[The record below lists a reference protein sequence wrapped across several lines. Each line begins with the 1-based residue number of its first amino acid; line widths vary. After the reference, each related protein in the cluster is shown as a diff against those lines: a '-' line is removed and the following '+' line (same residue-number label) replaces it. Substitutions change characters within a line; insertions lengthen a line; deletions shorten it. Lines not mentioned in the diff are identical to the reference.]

1 MILQK
6 LKTPL
11 SLIAAVLTAA
21 FFIPIHSLASST
33 GSASYEVL
41 CRGADPNGGPEWIT
55 QKLSLMSGWTSHSSW
70 WPVHYDTS
78 TGQILYCIQ
87 PGVPSSYSGDFTV
100 EEGDDFWQEY
110 PDDLNVTLDTDD
122 MQRLLSL
129 VLRYGF
135 SGTLQ
140 EVWGTDST
148 PALSTD
154 PTAARNMASHY
165 ATQLLVWETVVGE
178 RDAGFNKINAHDYGV
193 SNVLEVINV
202 NHPLYSQIIAQYESL
217 EAKVKNHHA
226 FPSFCG
232 TDIDTA
238 PVYDMEYDL
247 TSGTCSLVLTD
258 SNDSLSDMSFSADN
272 PDISF
277 SSTGS
282 SLTVASTSPVQDVLV
297 TGTTSGRY
305 TVSSLVWTDYVYG
318 PDDANEQDLI
328 QIGIEIPDNL
338 SVYFKLKVSAGN
350 IRIVKTVDGDGGT
363 LSGWQFKITS
373 VDGTEIPG
381 SPFTT
386 GEDGSILTGSLPPGT
401 YTVEEIIS
409 PSSLWECTT
418 DNPRTVTVS
427 SGEMVSVTFTN
438 ALRPGSITVNKVNYE
453 DTPLAGAVFLLEWSD
468 DGGDTWQ
475 PVSFS
480 ETIVHGGCS
489 SQGLKDGTLTTPEDG
504 IVSFTG
510 LDPRLT
516 YRLTETQAPRGYVLL
531 SEPVWAGS
539 LSDTPDL
546 NLQFT
551 VHNGRGYILPAAGGN
566 GTSLYLFPVL
576 GTALCTTSISMIIRR
591 KKYEQ

>member
-6 LKTPL
+6 LKIPL

-33 GSASYEVL
+33 GNASYEVL
-41 CRGADPNGGPEWIT
+41 CRGADPNNGPEWIT
-55 QKLSLMSGWTSHSSW
+55 QKLLLMSGWTSHNSW

-78 TGQILYCIQ
+78 TGGILYCIQ

-100 EEGDDFWQEY
+100 TEGDDFWQEY

-122 MQRLLSL
+122 IQRLLSL

-178 RDAGFNKINAHDYGV
+178 RDAGFNKIDAHNYGV

-232 TDIDTA
+232 TDIATA

-247 TSGTCSLVLTD
+247 SSGTCSLVLTD
-258 SNDSLSDMSFSADN
+258 SNNSLSDMSFSSDN

-277 SSTGS
+277 QNNGTTLKILSS
-282 SLTVASTSPVQDVLV
+282 APVQDVLV

-318 PDDANEQDLI
+318 PEDANEQDLI

-338 SVYFKLKVSAGN
+338 SVYFKLN
-350 IRIVKTVDGDGGT
+350 
-363 LSGWQFKITS
+363 
-373 VDGTEIPG
+373 
-381 SPFTT
+381 
-386 GEDGSILTGSLPPGT
+386 
-401 YTVEEIIS
+401 
-409 PSSLWECTT
+409 CT
-418 DNPRTVTVS
+418 
-427 SGEMVSVTFTN
+427 
-438 ALRPGSITVNKVNYE
+438 PGSITVNKVNYE
-453 DTPLAGAVFLLEWSD
+453 GVPLTGAVFLLEWSND
-468 DGGDTWQ
+468 SGNTWQ

-480 ETIVHGGCS
+480 ETIIQGGCS
-489 SQGLKDGTLTTPEDG
+489 SQALNDGTLTTPEDG

-531 SEPVWAGS
+531 SKPVWSGS
-539 LSDTPDL
+539 LSVNPDL

-551 VHNGRGYILPAAGGN
+551 VHNGRGYILPAAGSN

-591 KKYEQ
+591 KKNEK